1 MFHMVRPFVDHP
13 GARPPGAGTL
23 PTLAA
28 ALSALGTYRA
38 RLTETGLVREFVEAG
53 RLRSEGVDPRSY
65 AAAVEPSDLV
75 ELMRLATDIR
85 AHGRGEVQYR
95 VRGAQGLLSVRERA
109 AADRDGTVVGVIEDV
124 GREHERLLRA
134 ETIERLLIE
143 LEEHLYTGW
152 FDEEGTYHETYQS
165 PNGHTL
171 LGGVEAD
178 ENAENWMAAVHPDD
192 REAYGAFMAS
202 QMSGANA
209 SIEFRL
215 CGADG
220 ITRWLRERS
229 KSQELPGGAIE
240 VIGIATD
247 ISSSR
252 AAAAALA
259 ASEAKLEHVLK
270 AVDAYV
276 YVVEKDENGEWHTV
290 SASPNR
296 ERFTGGAG
304 VEGSASRG
312 EWIGLIH
319 ADDKDDVVG
328 IQVETFA
335 NGTQFEASY
344 RLVGHDG
351 VERWVLDRNVPYD
364 TGDGRNV
371 RLGLVLDV
379 SDRRQLERRLQSS
392 VDQLRSANAELRQ
405 LRMQAEQQARTDV
418 VTGAHNRLAL
428 SEHVALAL
436 ESGHDGGLVLF
447 DLDHFKQINDAL
459 GHGAGDRV
467 LVEVARRLRAAARP
481 PDCVARW
488 GGEEF
493 AVLLREVSDEGE
505 LARRAVELQRAIDHA
520 PIVVDGEYLTVE
532 VSGGVT
538 PLTPGASLDTLVEQ
552 ADRALYAA
560 KRGPQPRAP
569 GERDHRQRPRRGAPR
584 GDPHRRGAGGGGR
597 RARGGARRAPRLRR
611 LAGGAHRPSALHLD
625 SRTALRCELGGW
637 LHDIGK
643 LSVPERVLLK
653 PTALDEEEWAIMRR
667 HPELGERIVER
678 IPALHAA
685 GPAIRHHHE
694 QMDGSGY
701 PDGLTGFAIPIEA
714 RIVAVADTFSAM
726 TQVRPYAPPRT
737 AEEAL
742 HELRRCA
749 GSQFDAAVVAAL
761 ESVLAAEG
769 ADALPR
775 AA

>member
-28 ALSALGTYRA
+28 ALTALGTYRA
-38 RLTETGLVREFVEAG
+38 RLTETGLAREFVEAG

-65 AAAVEPSDLV
+65 AAAVEPADRL
-75 ELMRLATDIR
+75 ELTRLATEVR
-85 AHGRGEVQYR
+85 AHGRGEAQYR
-95 VRGAQGLLSVRERA
+95 VRGAEGLLYVRERA

-124 GREHERLLRA
+124 GSEHERLLRA

-171 LGGVEAD
+171 LGGAEAD

-192 REAYGAFMAS
+192 RAAYEAFMTS
-202 QMSGANA
+202 QMSGSNA

-220 ITRWLRERS
+220 VTRWLRERS

-276 YVVEKDENGEWHTV
+276 YVVEKDEHDVWHTV

-296 ERFTGGAG
+296 ERFTGGAAVG
-304 VEGSASRG
+304 GDASRSD
-312 EWIGLIH
+312 WIDLIH
-319 ADDKDDVVG
+319 ADDKSDFIDL
-328 IQVETFA
+328 QAETSA
-335 NGTQFEASY
+335 NGRQFEASY
-344 RLVGHDG
+344 RLVGYDG
-351 VERWVLDRNVPYD
+351 IERWVIDRNVPYD
-364 TGDGRNV
+364 TGDGRDV

-392 VDQLRSANAELRQ
+392 VDQLRSANVELRQ

-436 ESGHDGGLVLF
+436 EAGHNGGLVLL

-467 LVEVARRLRAAARP
+467 LVEVARRLRAAVRAD
-481 PDCVARW
+481 DCVARW

-493 AVLLREVSDEGE
+493 AVLLRDVGDEAE
-505 LARRAVELQRAIDHA
+505 LARRAVDLQHAIDHA
-520 PIVVDGEYLTVE
+520 PIVVDGEYLSVA

-560 KRGPQPRAP
+560 KRRGRNRVLLASEITESDLVA
-569 GERDHRQRPRRGAPR
+569 ERPEAIRIAEALAVAVGVREGAPAEHPAYVASLAAR
-584 GDPHRRGAGGGGR
+584 MA
-597 RARGGARRAPRLRR
+597 RALE
-611 LAGGAHRPSALHLD
+611 LD

-685 GPAIRHHHE
+685 GPAVRHHHE
-694 QMDGSGY
+694 QFDGSGY
-701 PDGLTGFAIPIEA
+701 PDGLEGIAIPIEA

-726 TQVRPYAPPRT
+726 TQVRPYAAART

>member
-1 MFHMVRPFVDHP
+1 MRPFVDHP

-28 ALSALGTYRA
+28 ALTALGTYRA
-38 RLTETGLVREFVEAG
+38 RLTDGGLMREFVEAG
-53 RLRSEGVDPRSY
+53 RLRSEGVEPRNFVS
-65 AAAVEPSDLV
+65 AVVADDLV
-75 ELMRLATDIR
+75 ELTRLAADVQR
-85 AHGRGEVQYR
+85 NGRGEVQYR
-95 VRGAQGLLSVRERA
+95 VQGAHGTLFVRERA

-124 GREHERLLRA
+124 GREHERLVRA
-134 ETIERLLIE
+134 ETIERLLVE

-152 FDEEGTYHETYQS
+152 FDGEGTYHETYQS
-165 PNGHTL
+165 PNGNTF

-192 REAYGAFMAS
+192 RAAYEAFMTA
-202 QMSGANA
+202 QMVNPHARV
-209 SIEFRL
+209 EYRL

-220 ITRWLRERS
+220 VTRWMRERS
-229 KSQELPGGAIE
+229 KSQTLPGGAIE

-247 ISSSR
+247 ISASR
-252 AAAAALA
+252 ATAAALA

-276 YVVEKDENGEWHTV
+276 YVLERQESGDWHTIG
-290 SASPNR
+290 SSPNR
-296 ERFTGGAG
+296 EKFTGGVVVDG
-304 VEGSASRG
+304 DESRA
-312 EWIGLIH
+312 EWIDLIH
-319 ADDKDDVVG
+319 PDDREDVEH
-328 IQVETFA
+328 QAEAFA

-344 RLVGHDG
+344 RLVGYDG

-364 TGDGRNV
+364 GGDGRNV

-392 VDQLRSANAELRQ
+392 VDQLRGANAELRQ
-405 LRMQAEQQARTDV
+405 LRIQAEQQARTDV

-428 SEHVALAL
+428 SEHVSLAL
-436 ESGHDGGLVLF
+436 EAGHGGGLVLL

-467 LVEVARRLRAAARP
+467 LVEVARRLRGAARP
-481 PDCVARW
+481 DDCVARW

-493 AVLLREVSDEGE
+493 AVLVRDVGDERE
-505 LARRAVELQRAIDHA
+505 LARRAADLQRAIDST
-520 PIVVDGEYLTVE
+520 PIVVDGERLTVQA
-532 VSGGVT
+532 SGGAT
-538 PLTPGASLDTLVEQ
+538 PLTAGTNLDDLVEQ

-560 KRGPQPRAP
+560 KRRGRNRVLLAADVTESDLIA
-569 GERDHRQRPRRGAPR
+569 ERPEAIRIAEALAVAVGVREGAP
-584 GDPHRRGAGGGGR
+584 PEHPSYVASLS
-597 RARGGARRAPRLRR
+597 ARMARC
-611 LAGGAHRPSALHLD
+611 LHLD
-625 SRTALRCELGGW
+625 SSTALRCELGGW

-653 PTALDEEEWAIMRR
+653 PMMLDEEEWEIMRG
-667 HPELGERIVER
+667 HPELGEQIVER
-678 IPALHAA
+678 IPALHPA

-694 QMDGSGY
+694 HFDGGGY
-701 PDGLTGFAIPIEA
+701 PDGLARFQIPIEA
-714 RIVAVADTFSAM
+714 RIVAVADTFSAI
-726 TQVRPYAPPRT
+726 TQQRPYASARS
-737 AEEAL
+737 AEDAL
-742 HELRRCA
+742 AELRRCA
-749 GSQFDAAVVAAL
+749 GTQFDPAIVAAL
-761 ESVLAAEG
+761 EVVLAAED

>member
-28 ALSALGTYRA
+28 ALTALGTYRA
-38 RLTETGLVREFVEAG
+38 RITDSGLEREFVEAG
-53 RLRSEGVDPRSY
+53 RLRSEGVEPRHY

-75 ELMRLATDIR
+75 ELTRLATEV
-85 AHGRGEVQYR
+85 AKHGRGEVQYR
-95 VRGAQGLLSVRERA
+95 VRGAQGVLYVRERA

-124 GREHERLLRA
+124 GREHERLVRA

-165 PNGHTL
+165 PNGNTL

-178 ENAENWMAAVHPDD
+178 ENAENWMAAVHPED
-192 REAYGAFMAS
+192 RVAYEAFMAS
-202 QMSGANA
+202 QMAGDSA

-220 ITRWLRERS
+220 VTRWMRERS

-276 YVVEKDENGEWHTV
+276 YVLEKDEAGAWVTV

-296 ERFTGGAG
+296 ERFTGGVVVDGDATR
-304 VEGSASRG
+304 S
-312 EWIGLIH
+312 EWLELIH
-319 ADDKDDVVG
+319 IDDKEDVLRLST
-328 IQVETFA
+328 ESYE

-344 RLVGHDG
+344 RLVGYDS

-364 TGDGRNV
+364 TGDGRDV

-392 VDQLRSANAELRQ
+392 VDQLRTANSELRT

-436 ESGHDGGLVLF
+436 EAGHDGGLVLL

-459 GHGAGDRV
+459 GHGAGDCV
-467 LVEVARRLRAAARP
+467 LVEVARRLHTAVRP
-481 PDCVARW
+481 HDCVARW

-493 AVLLREVSDEGE
+493 AVLLRDISDESE
-505 LARRAVELQRAIDHA
+505 LARRAAELQRAIDHE
-520 PIVVDGEYLTVE
+520 PIVVDGEHLTVE

-538 PLTPGASLDTLVEQ
+538 PLTAGASLDTLVEK

-560 KRGPQPRAP
+560 KRRGRNRVLLASEITETDLIA
-569 GERDHRQRPRRGAPR
+569 ERPEAIRIAEALAVAVGVREGAPAEH
-584 GDPHRRGAGGGGR
+584 PAYV
-597 RARGGARRAPRLRR
+597 ASLAAR
-611 LAGGAHRPSALHLD
+611 LARALHLD
-625 SRTALRCELGGW
+625 SRSALRCELGGW

-653 PTALDEEEWAIMRR
+653 PTALDEEEWAIMRL
-667 HPELGERIVER
+667 HAELGERIVER

-685 GPAIRHHHE
+685 GRAIRHHHE
-694 QMDGSGY
+694 RFDGTGY
-701 PDGLTGFAIPIEA
+701 PDGLTGFAIPVEA

-737 AEEAL
+737 VEETL

-749 GSQFDAAVVAAL
+749 GTQFDPAVVVAL

>member
-1 MFHMVRPFVDHP
+1 MPHLVRPFVDHP

-28 ALSALGTYRA
+28 ALTALGTYRA
-38 RLTETGLVREFVEAG
+38 RITETGLVREFVEAG
-53 RLRSEGVDPRSY
+53 RLRSEGVEPRDF
-65 AAAVEPSDLV
+65 AAAVDPSDVV
-75 ELMRLATDIR
+75 ELARLAGDVR
-85 AHGRGEVQYR
+85 RNGRGEVQYR
-95 VRGAQGLLSVRERA
+95 VHWPHGTLYVRERA

-124 GREHERLLRA
+124 GSEHERLLRA

-152 FDEEGTYHETYQS
+152 FDGEGTYHETYQS
-165 PNGHTL
+165 PNGDHL
-171 LGGVEAD
+171 LGGAEAD
-178 ENAENWMAAVHPDD
+178 ENGENWMAAVHPEDKA
-192 REAYGAFMAS
+192 AYDVFMAA
-202 QMSGANA
+202 QVAGENA
-209 SIEFRL
+209 SVEYRL

-220 ITRWLRERS
+220 VTRWMRERS
-229 KSQELPGGAIE
+229 KGQQLPTGAIG

-247 ISSSR
+247 ISSTR

-276 YVVEKDENGEWHTV
+276 YVLEAVGSTWTTV

-296 ERFTGGAG
+296 ERFTGGVVVG
-304 VEGSASRG
+304 GDASRR
-312 EWIGLIH
+312 EWIDLIH
-319 ADDKDDVVG
+319 PDDRADFDREAA
-328 IQVETFA
+328 ETYA
-335 NGTQFEASY
+335 QGTQFEASY
-344 RLVGHDG
+344 RLVGYDG

-364 TGDGRNV
+364 GGDGRNV

-392 VDQLRSANAELRQ
+392 VDQLRGANAELRQ
-405 LRMQAEQQARTDV
+405 LRIQAEQQARTDV

-428 SEHVALAL
+428 SEHVSLAL
-436 ESGHDGGLVLF
+436 ESGHDGGLVLL

-459 GHGAGDRV
+459 GHGAGDCV
-467 LVEVARRLRAAARP
+467 LVEVARRLRSAARP
-481 PDCVARW
+481 EDCVARW

-493 AVLLREVSDEGE
+493 AVLLREVGDEE
-505 LARRAVELQRAIDHA
+505 TLARRAIELQRAIDHA
-520 PIVVDGEYLTVE
+520 PIVVDGEHLTVE

-538 PLTPGASLDTLVEQ
+538 PLVPGASLDTLVEQ

-560 KRGPQPRAP
+560 KRRGRNRVLLASEITESDLIA
-569 GERDHRQRPRRGAPR
+569 ERHEAIRIAEALAVAVGVREGAPAEH
-584 GDPHRRGAGGGGR
+584 PAYV
-597 RARGGARRAPRLRR
+597 ASLAAR
-611 LAGGAHRPSALHLD
+611 LARALHLD
-625 SRTALRCELGGW
+625 SRPALRCELGGW

-653 PTALDEEEWAIMRR
+653 PMMLDAEEWEIMRG
-667 HPELGERIVER
+667 HPELGEKIVER

-694 QMDGSGY
+694 RFDGDGY
-701 PDGLTGFAIPIEA
+701 PDGLEGSAIPIEA

-726 TQVRPYAPPRT
+726 TQLRPYASPRSRED
-737 AEEAL
+737 AML
-742 HELRRCA
+742 ELLRCT
-749 GSQFDAAVVAAL
+749 GTQFDPTVVAAL
-761 ESVLAAEG
+761 EDVLAAED

>member
-1 MFHMVRPFVDHP
+1 MRPFVDHP
-13 GARPPGAGTL
+13 GGRPPGAGTL

-28 ALSALGTYRA
+28 ALTALGTYRA
-38 RLTETGLVREFVEAG
+38 RLTETGLIREFVEAG
-53 RLRSEGVDPRSY
+53 RLRSEGVEPRSFTS
-65 AAAVEPSDLV
+65 AVDPSDAVELT
-75 ELMRLATDIR
+75 RLASDVR
-85 AHGRGEVQYR
+85 RDGRGEVQYR
-95 VRGAQGLLSVRERA
+95 VQGARGTLYVRERA

-124 GREHERLLRA
+124 GSEHERLVRA

-152 FDEEGTYHETYQS
+152 FDDEGTYHETYQS
-165 PNGHTL
+165 PNGHLL
-171 LGGVEAD
+171 LGGLEAD
-178 ENAENWMAAVHPDD
+178 ENAENWTAAVHPDD
-192 REAYGAFMAS
+192 QAAYTAFMAA
-202 QMSGANA
+202 QMTNDQA
-209 SIEFRL
+209 SVEYRL

-220 ITRWLRERS
+220 VTRWMRERS
-229 KSQELPGGAIE
+229 KSQRLPGGAME

-276 YVVEKDENGEWHTV
+276 YVLECDTGGVWRTI

-296 ERFTGGAG
+296 QRFTGGVAPDG
-304 VEGSASRG
+304 DSSRA
-312 EWIGLIH
+312 EWLELIH
-319 ADDKDDVVG
+319 PDDRGDVG
-328 IQVETFA
+328 LQTEAFEQ
-335 NGTQFEASY
+335 GKQFEASY
-344 RLVGHDG
+344 RLVGYDG
-351 VERWVLDRNVPYD
+351 IERWVMDRNVPYD

-392 VDQLRSANAELRQ
+392 VDELRSANAELRK
-405 LRMQAEQQARTDV
+405 LRMQAELQARTDV
-418 VTGAHNRLAL
+418 VTSAYNRLAL

-436 ESGHDGGLVLF
+436 EAGHAGGLLLF
-447 DLDHFKQINDAL
+447 DLDHFKQINDAF

-467 LVEVARRLRAAARP
+467 LVEVARRLGDAVGAD
-481 PDCVARW
+481 DCVARW

-493 AVLLREVSDEGE
+493 AVLIRGVRDERE
-505 LARRAVELQRAIDHA
+505 LAQRATELQRAIDGT
-520 PIVVDGEYLTVE
+520 PIVVDGEHLTVE
-532 VSGGVT
+532 VSGGAT
-538 PLTPGASLDTLVEQ
+538 PLKAGDSLDTLVEQ

-560 KRGPQPRAP
+560 KRRGRNRVLLASEITESDLIA
-569 GERDHRQRPRRGAPR
+569 ERPEAIRIAEALAVAVGVREGAP
-584 GDPHRRGAGGGGR
+584 PEHPAYVASLA
-597 RARGGARRAPRLRR
+597 ARIARC
-611 LAGGAHRPSALHLD
+611 LHLD

-653 PTALDEEEWAIMRR
+653 PMMLDDEEWEIMRC
-667 HPELGERIVER
+667 HPELGEQIVER
-678 IPALHAA
+678 IPALRAA
-685 GPAIRHHHE
+685 APAIRHHHE
-694 QMDGSGY
+694 RFDGDGY
-701 PDGLTGFAIPIEA
+701 PDGLSSAEIPIEA

-726 TQVRPYAPPRT
+726 TQIRPYASPRT
-737 AEEAL
+737 AEDAL

-749 GSQFDAAVVAAL
+749 GSQFDPAIVAAL
-761 ESVLAAEG
+761 EAVLAAED
-769 ADALPR
+769 ADALPH

>member
-1 MFHMVRPFVDHP
+1 MPHLVRPFVDHP

-28 ALSALGTYRA
+28 ALTALGTYRA
-38 RLTETGLVREFVEAG
+38 RLTESGLVREFVEAG
-53 RLRSEGVDPRSY
+53 RLRSEGVEPRNFS
-65 AAAVEPSDLV
+65 AAVDPSDLV
-75 ELMRLATDIR
+75 ELARLAGDVR
-85 AHGRGEVQYR
+85 RNGRGEVQYR
-95 VRGAQGLLSVRERA
+95 VHCARGTLYVRERA

-124 GREHERLLRA
+124 GSEHERLLRA

-152 FDEEGTYHETYQS
+152 FDGEGTYHETYQS
-165 PNGHTL
+165 PNGDHL
-171 LGGVEAD
+171 LGGAEAD
-178 ENAENWMAAVHPDD
+178 ENGENWMAAVHPEDKA
-192 REAYGAFMAS
+192 AYDAFMAA
-202 QMSGANA
+202 QVAGASA
-209 SIEFRL
+209 SVEYRL

-220 ITRWLRERS
+220 VTRWMRERS
-229 KSQELPGGAIE
+229 KGQQLPTGAIE

-276 YVVEKDENGEWHTV
+276 YVLEEDGEGGWRTV
-290 SASPNR
+290 SSSVPR
-296 ERFTGGAG
+296 EKFMGGKREPGEPSRDEWFT
-304 VEGSASRG
+304 R
-312 EWIGLIH
+312 IH
-319 ADDKDDVVG
+319 PDDRN
-328 IQVETFA
+328 QEQRQAAAFA
-335 NGTQFEASY
+335 NGEPYEASY
-344 RLVGHDG
+344 RLVGYDG
-351 VERWVLDRNVPYD
+351 VERWVLDRNVPYAD
-364 TGDGRNV
+364 AEGRNL
-371 RLGLVLDV
+371 RLGLVLDA
-379 SDRRQLERRLQSS
+379 SDRRQLEQQLRSS

-405 LRMQAEQQARTDV
+405 LRVQAEQQARTDV

-436 ESGHDGGLVLF
+436 ESGHEGGLVLL

-467 LVEVARRLRAAARP
+467 LVEVARRLREAVEQD
-481 PDCVARW
+481 DCVARW

-493 AVLLREVSDEGE
+493 AVLFREVADESA
-505 LARRAVELQRAIDHA
+505 LARRAIELQRAIDSR
-520 PIVVDGEYLTVE
+520 PILVDGEHVSVE
-532 VSGGVT
+532 VSGGAT
-538 PLTPGASLDTLVEQ
+538 PLKAGESLDALVEH

-560 KRGPQPRAP
+560 KRRGRNRVLLASELTENDLVA
-569 GERDHRQRPRRGAPR
+569 ERPEAIRIAEALAVAVGVREGAP
-584 GDPHRRGAGGGGR
+584 PEHPAFVASLA
-597 RARGGARRAPRLRR
+597 ARIAR
-611 LAGGAHRPSALHLD
+611 SLHLD

-653 PTALDEEEWAIMRR
+653 PMMLDAEEWEIMRG
-667 HPELGERIVER
+667 HPELGEQIVKR

-694 QMDGSGY
+694 RFDGDGY
-701 PDGLTGFAIPIEA
+701 PDGLQGSAIPIEA

-726 TQVRPYAPPRT
+726 TQLRPYASPRSR
-737 AEEAL
+737 EDAL
-742 HELRRCA
+742 LELRRCT
-749 GSQFDAAVVAAL
+749 GTQFDPTVVAAL
-761 ESVLAAEG
+761 EDVLAAED
-769 ADALPR
+769 ADVLPR

>member
-13 GARPPGAGTL
+13 GGRPPGAGTL

-28 ALSALGTYRA
+28 ALTALGTYRA
-38 RLTETGLVREFVEAG
+38 RLTDTGLVREFVEAG
-53 RLRSEGVDPRSY
+53 RLRSEGVDPRHY
-65 AAAVEPSDLV
+65 AAAVEPADMI
-75 ELMRLATDIR
+75 ELTRLATDVR
-85 AHGRGEVQYR
+85 VNGRGEVQYR
-95 VRGAQGLLSVRERA
+95 IRGAQGALSVRERA
-109 AADRDGTVVGVIEDV
+109 ASDRDGTVVGVIEDV
-124 GREHERLLRA
+124 GSEHERLLRA

-152 FDEEGTYHETYQS
+152 FDSEGTYHETYQS

-171 LGGVEAD
+171 LGGIEAD

-192 REAYGAFMAS
+192 GDAYEAFMAS
-202 QMSGANA
+202 QMSGTNA

-220 ITRWLRERS
+220 VTRWLRERS
-229 KSQELPGGAIE
+229 KSQELPGGLIE

-252 AAAAALA
+252 AAEAALA

-276 YVVEKDENGEWHTV
+276 YVVEQDGDGVWHTV
-290 SASPNR
+290 SGSPNR
-296 ERFTGGAG
+296 ERFTGG
-304 VEGSASRG
+304 VSESPSRG

-319 ADDKDDVVG
+319 ADDKRDFLDM
-328 IQVETFA
+328 QAETFA
-335 NGTQFEASY
+335 SGKQFEASY
-344 RLVGHDG
+344 RLVGYDG

-392 VDQLRSANAELRQ
+392 VDQLRSANAELGQ

-436 ESGHDGGLVLF
+436 EAGHDGGLVLL

-467 LVEVARRLRAAARP
+467 LVEVARRLRSAARP
-481 PDCVARW
+481 EDCVARW

-493 AVLLREVSDEGE
+493 AVLLREVGDEE
-505 LARRAVELQRAIDHA
+505 TLARRAIELQRAIDHA
-520 PIVVDGEYLTVE
+520 PIVVDGEHLTVE

-538 PLTPGASLDTLVEQ
+538 PLVPGASLDTLVEQ

-560 KRGPQPRAP
+560 KRRGRNRVLLANEITENDLIA
-569 GERDHRQRPRRGAPR
+569 ERPEAIRIAEALAVAVGVREGAP
-584 GDPHRRGAGGGGR
+584 AGHPAYVASLA
-597 RARGGARRAPRLRR
+597 ARMAR
-611 LAGGAHRPSALHLD
+611 ALHLD

-653 PTALDEEEWAIMRR
+653 PDALDDDEWAIMRQ

-678 IPALHAA
+678 IPALRSAA
-685 GPAIRHHHE
+685 PAIRHHHE
-694 QMDGSGY
+694 QVDGSGY
-701 PDGLTGFAIPIEA
+701 PDGLIGMEIPIEA
-714 RIVAVADTFSAM
+714 RIVAVADSFSAM
-726 TQVRPYAPPRT
+726 TQVRPYALPCT
-737 AEEAL
+737 ADEAL

-749 GSQFDAAVVAAL
+749 GTQFDHAVVAAL
-761 ESVLAAEG
+761 ESVLTAEG
-769 ADALPR
+769 ADALPQ

>member
-1 MFHMVRPFVDHP
+1 MTLLVRPFVDHP

-28 ALSALGTYRA
+28 ALTALGTYRA
-38 RLTETGLVREFVEAG
+38 RLTDSGLVREFVEAG
-53 RLRSEGVDPRSY
+53 RLRSEGVEPRSFVT
-65 AAAVEPSDLV
+65 AVEPDDLV
-75 ELMRLATDIR
+75 ELTRLAAEVRRD
-85 AHGRGEVQYR
+85 GRGEVQYR
-95 VRGAQGLLSVRERA
+95 VQGARGTLFVRERA

-124 GREHERLLRA
+124 GREHERLVRA
-134 ETIERLLIE
+134 ETIERLLVE

-152 FDEEGTYHETYQS
+152 FDGEGTYHETYQS
-165 PNGHTL
+165 PNGNTF

-192 REAYGAFMAS
+192 RIAYETFMTQ
-202 QMSGANA
+202 QMVNPSARV
-209 SIEFRL
+209 EYRL

-220 ITRWLRERS
+220 VTRWMRERS

-247 ISSSR
+247 ISASR
-252 AAAAALA
+252 ATAAALA

-276 YVVEKDENGEWHTV
+276 YVLERREDGNWHTIG
-290 SASPNR
+290 SSPNR
-296 ERFTGGAG
+296 EKFTGGVVVDG
-304 VEGSASRG
+304 DESRS
-312 EWIGLIH
+312 EWSELIH
-319 ADDKDDVVG
+319 PDDQEDVER
-328 IQVETFA
+328 QSEAFA

-344 RLVGHDG
+344 RLVGYDG

-364 TGDGRNV
+364 GGDGRNV

-392 VDQLRSANAELRQ
+392 VDQLRGANAELRQ
-405 LRMQAEQQARTDV
+405 LRIQAEQQARTDV

-428 SEHVALAL
+428 SEHVSLAL
-436 ESGHDGGLVLF
+436 EAGHGGGLVLL

-467 LVEVARRLRAAARP
+467 LVEVARRLRGAARP
-481 PDCVARW
+481 DDCVARW

-493 AVLLREVSDEGE
+493 AVLVRGVGDERE
-505 LARRAVELQRAIDHA
+505 LARRATELQRSIDST
-520 PIVVDGEYLTVE
+520 PIVVDGERLTVQA
-532 VSGGVT
+532 SGGAT
-538 PLTPGASLDTLVEQ
+538 PLTAGSNLDDLVEQ

-560 KRGPQPRAP
+560 KRRGRNRVLLAADVTESDLIA
-569 GERDHRQRPRRGAPR
+569 ERPEAIRIAEALAVAVGVREGAP
-584 GDPHRRGAGGGGR
+584 PEHPSYVAWLSASI
-597 RARGGARRAPRLRR
+597 ARC
-611 LAGGAHRPSALHLD
+611 LHLD
-625 SRTALRCELGGW
+625 SSSALRCELGGW

-653 PTALDEEEWAIMRR
+653 PMMLDEEEWEIMRA
-667 HPELGERIVER
+667 HAELGEQIVER
-678 IPALHAA
+678 IPALHSA
-685 GPAIRHHHE
+685 GQAIRHHHE
-694 QMDGSGY
+694 HFDGSGY
-701 PDGLTGFAIPIEA
+701 PDGLARFAIPIEA

-726 TQVRPYAPPRT
+726 TQVRPYASARS
-737 AEEAL
+737 ADEAL
-742 HELRRCA
+742 EELHRCA
-749 GSQFDAAVVAAL
+749 GTQFDPAIVAAL
-761 ESVLAAEG
+761 EVVLAAED

>member
-1 MFHMVRPFVDHP
+1 LVRPFVDHP

-28 ALSALGTYRA
+28 ALTALGTYRA

-53 RLRSEGVDPRSY
+53 RLRSEGVEPRSF
-65 AAAVEPSDLV
+65 AGAVEPADLV
-75 ELMRLATDIR
+75 ELTRLAADVR
-85 AHGRGEVQYR
+85 RDGRGEVQYR
-95 VRGAQGLLSVRERA
+95 VRGAKGTLYVRERA
-109 AADRDGTVVGVIEDV
+109 ASDRDGTVVGVIEDV
-124 GREHERLLRA
+124 GREHERLVRA

-152 FDEEGTYHETYQS
+152 FDGEGTYHETYQS
-165 PNGHTL
+165 PNGNTF

-192 REAYGAFMAS
+192 RALYETFMTQQMANDRAS
-202 QMSGANA
+202 V
-209 SIEFRL
+209 EYRL

-220 ITRWLRERS
+220 VTRWMRERS

-247 ISSSR
+247 ISTSR

-276 YVVEKDENGEWHTV
+276 YVLEDDEEGNWHTIG
-290 SASPNR
+290 ASPNR
-296 ERFTGGAG
+296 EKFTGGAVVHG
-304 VEGSASRG
+304 DATRA
-312 EWIGLIH
+312 EWIALIH
-319 ADDKDDVVG
+319 PDDKEDFER
-328 IQVETFA
+328 QAEAFA
-335 NGTQFEASY
+335 NGTQFECSY
-344 RLVGHDG
+344 RLVGYDG

-364 TGDGRNV
+364 SDDGRNV

-392 VDQLRSANAELRQ
+392 VDQLRGANAELRQ
-405 LRMQAEQQARTDV
+405 LRIQAEQQARTDV

-428 SEHVALAL
+428 SEHVSLAL
-436 ESGHDGGLVLF
+436 EAGHEGGLVLL

-481 PDCVARW
+481 DDCIARW

-493 AVLLREVSDEGE
+493 AVLLRGVRGEPE
-505 LARRAVELQRAIDHA
+505 LARRACELQRAIASA
-520 PIVVDGEYLTVE
+520 PIVVDGEHLTVE
-532 VSGGVT
+532 VSGGAT
-538 PLTPGASLDTLVEQ
+538 PLTAGESLDALVEQ

-560 KRGPQPRAP
+560 KRRGRNRVLLASDITESDLIA
-569 GERDHRQRPRRGAPR
+569 ERPEAIRIAEALAVAVGVREGAPSEH
-584 GDPHRRGAGGGGR
+584 PAYVASLA
-597 RARGGARRAPRLRR
+597 ARIAR
-611 LAGGAHRPSALHLD
+611 SLHLD

-653 PTALDEEEWAIMRR
+653 PMMLDAEEWAIMRG
-667 HPELGERIVER
+667 HPELGEQIVER

-685 GPAIRHHHE
+685 GHAIRHHHE
-694 QMDGSGY
+694 HFDGNGY
-701 PDGLTGFAIPIEA
+701 PDGLAGFAIPIEA

-726 TQVRPYAPPRT
+726 TQARPYASARS
-737 AEEAL
+737 AEDAL
-742 HELRRCA
+742 AELRRCA
-749 GSQFDAAVVAAL
+749 GSQFDPAVVAAL
-761 ESVLAAEG
+761 EAVLATED

>member
-1 MFHMVRPFVDHP
+1 MRPFVDHP

-28 ALSALGTYRA
+28 ALTALGTYRA
-38 RLTETGLVREFVEAG
+38 RLTETGLAREFVEAG
-53 RLRSEGVDPRSY
+53 RLRSEGVEPRNF

-75 ELMRLATDIR
+75 ELSRLAEDVR
-85 AHGRGEVQYR
+85 RDGRGEVQYR
-95 VRGAQGLLSVRERA
+95 VQGAHGPLYVRERA

-124 GREHERLLRA
+124 GSEHERLLRA

-152 FDEEGTYHETYQS
+152 FDDAGTYHETYQS
-165 PNGHTL
+165 PNGHLL
-171 LGGVEAD
+171 LGGIEAD
-178 ENAENWMAAVHPDD
+178 ENAENWTAAVHPDD
-192 REAYGAFMAS
+192 QAAYTAFMAS
-202 QMSGANA
+202 QMTDDQA
-209 SIEFRL
+209 SVEYRL

-220 ITRWLRERS
+220 VTRWMRERS
-229 KSQELPGGAIE
+229 KSQRLPGGAME

-247 ISSSR
+247 ISTSR

-276 YVVEKDENGEWHTV
+276 YVLEGDEHGVWRTI

-296 ERFTGGAG
+296 ERFTGGF
-304 VEGSASRG
+304 GSG
-312 EWIGLIH
+312 EEKTRAEWVDLIH
-319 ADDKDDVVG
+319 PDDREDVRR
-328 IQVETFA
+328 QAEA
-335 NGTQFEASY
+335 YDRGTQFEASY
-344 RLVGHDG
+344 RLVGYDG
-351 VERWVLDRNVPYD
+351 VERWVIDRNVPYD

-392 VDQLRSANAELRQ
+392 VDELRGANAELRQ
-405 LRMQAEQQARTDV
+405 LRMQAELQARTDV
-418 VTGAHNRLAL
+418 VTSAYNRLAL

-436 ESGHDGGLVLF
+436 EAGHEGGLVLF

-467 LVEVARRLRAAARP
+467 LVEVARRLRDVADVH
-481 PDCVARW
+481 DCVARW

-493 AVLLREVSDEGE
+493 AVLIRGVADERE
-505 LARRAVELQRAIDHA
+505 LARRAIELQRAIDGT
-520 PIVVDGEYLTVE
+520 PITVDGEHLTVE
-532 VSGGVT
+532 VSGGAT
-538 PLTPGASLDTLVEQ
+538 PLRAGESLDTLVEQ

-560 KRGPQPRAP
+560 KRRGRNRVLLASEVTESDLIA
-569 GERDHRQRPRRGAPR
+569 ERPEAIRIAEALAVAVGVREGAP
-584 GDPHRRGAGGGGR
+584 PEHPAFVASLA
-597 RARGGARRAPRLRR
+597 ARIARC
-611 LAGGAHRPSALHLD
+611 LHLD

-653 PTALDEEEWAIMRR
+653 PMMLDEEEWAIMRG
-667 HPELGERIVER
+667 HPELGEQIAER
-678 IPALHAA
+678 IPALRAA

-694 QMDGSGY
+694 HFDGGGY
-701 PDGLTGFAIPIEA
+701 PDGLTAASIPIEA

-726 TQVRPYAPPRT
+726 TQIRPYASPRT

-742 HELRRCA
+742 GELRRCA
-749 GSQFDAAVVAAL
+749 GTQFDPAIVGAL
-761 ESVLAAEG
+761 EAVLAAED
-769 ADALPR
+769 ADALPH

>member
-1 MFHMVRPFVDHP
+1 MTLLVRPFVDHP

-28 ALSALGTYRA
+28 ALTALGTYRG
-38 RLTETGLVREFVEAG
+38 RITETGLVREFVEAG
-53 RLRSEGVDPRSY
+53 RLQSEGVEPRRFTD
-65 AAAVEPSDLV
+65 AIEPADLV
-75 ELMRLATDIR
+75 ELARLTKELHED
-85 AHGRGEVQYR
+85 GRGEAKYR
-95 VRGAQGLLSVRERA
+95 VQGVQGTLYVRERA
-109 AADRDGTVVGVIEDV
+109 AVDRDGTVVGVIEDV
-124 GREHERLLRA
+124 GSEQERLLRA

-152 FDEEGTYHETYQS
+152 FDDDGTYHETYQS
-165 PNGHTL
+165 PNGTAL
-171 LGGVEAD
+171 LGGLEAD
-178 ENAENWMAAVHPDD
+178 ENAENWLAAVHPED
-192 REAYGAFMAS
+192 REAYDEFMAK
-202 QMSGANA
+202 QVTDPNA

-220 ITRWLRERS
+220 VTRWMRERS
-229 KSQELPGGAIE
+229 KSQKLPAGAIE

-247 ISSSR
+247 ISSTR

-276 YVVEKDENGEWHTV
+276 YVLECDETGTWRTI

-296 ERFTGGAG
+296 ERFTGGTAPDG
-304 VEGSASRG
+304 TVTRS
-312 EWIGLIH
+312 EWLDMIH
-319 ADDKDDVVG
+319 ADDRDDVAE
-328 IQVETFA
+328 QREA
-335 NGTQFEASY
+335 YARGTQFEASY
-344 RLVGHDG
+344 RLVGYDG

-364 TGDGRNV
+364 IGDGRNV

-392 VDQLRSANAELRQ
+392 VDQLRSANAELRT

-436 ESGHDGGLVLF
+436 ESGHQGGLVLL

-467 LVEVARRLRAAARP
+467 LVEVARRLRAAASSE
-481 PDCVARW
+481 DCVARW

-493 AVLLREVSDEGE
+493 AVLIRDVSEERE
-505 LARRAVELQRAIDHA
+505 LARRAVMLQRAIDGS
-520 PIVVDGEYLTVE
+520 PIVVDGEQLSVE
-532 VSGGVT
+532 VSGGAT
-538 PLTPGASLDTLVEQ
+538 PLTAGESLDALVEQ

-560 KRGPQPRAP
+560 KRRGRNRVLLASEITESDLIA
-569 GERDHRQRPRRGAPR
+569 ERPEAIRIAEALAVAVGVREGAPPEHP
-584 GDPHRRGAGGGGR
+584 GFVAFLA
-597 RARGGARRAPRLRR
+597 ARMAR
-611 LAGGAHRPSALHLD
+611 ALHLD

-653 PTALDEEEWAIMRR
+653 PMMLDDEEWEVMRG
-667 HPELGERIVER
+667 HAELGEQIVER

-694 QMDGSGY
+694 HFDGRGY
-701 PDGLTGFAIPIEA
+701 PDGIAGLAIPIEA

-726 TQVRPYAPPRT
+726 TQTRPYASARSVD
-737 AEEAL
+737 EAL
-742 HELRRCA
+742 TELRRCA
-749 GSQFDAAVVAAL
+749 GSQFDPTVVAAL
-761 ESVLAAEG
+761 ELVLAAAD

>member
-1 MFHMVRPFVDHP
+1 MVRPFVDHP
-13 GARPPGAGTL
+13 GGRPPGAGTL
-23 PTLAA
+23 PTLAT
-28 ALSALGTYRA
+28 ALTALGTYRG
-38 RLTETGLVREFVEAG
+38 RLTDTGLVREFVEAG
-53 RLRSEGVDPRSY
+53 RLRSEGIEPRNFTS
-65 AAAVEPSDLV
+65 AVEPGDEI
-75 ELMRLATDIR
+75 ELTRLATDVR
-85 AHGRGEVQYR
+85 DNGRGEVQYR
-95 VRGAQGLLSVRERA
+95 MHGAHGTLYVRERA

-124 GREHERLLRA
+124 GSEHERLQRA

-152 FDEEGTYHETYQS
+152 FDNEGTYHETYQS
-165 PNGHTL
+165 PNGSTL
-171 LGGVEAD
+171 LGGAEAD
-178 ENAENWMAAVHPDD
+178 ENAENWIAAVHPDD
-192 REAYGAFMAS
+192 QDAYAAFMAA
-202 QMSGANA
+202 QAGNENA
-209 SIEFRL
+209 SVEFRL

-220 ITRWLRERS
+220 VTRWMRERS
-229 KSQELPGGAIE
+229 KSQLLPGGAIE
-240 VIGIATD
+240 VIGIASD

-276 YVVEKDENGEWHTV
+276 YVLECDAAGVWHTT

-296 ERFTGGAG
+296 EKFTGGAAPDG
-304 VEGSASRG
+304 DGTRG
-312 EWIGLIH
+312 EWMALIH
-319 ADDKDDVVG
+319 PDDVEDVKLQG
-328 IQVETFA
+328 EAFQ

-351 VERWVLDRNVPYD
+351 IERWVLDRNVPYD
-364 TGDGRNV
+364 TGEGRDV

-392 VDQLRSANAELRQ
+392 VDQLRGANAELRQ
-405 LRMQAEQQARTDV
+405 LRVQAEAQARTDV

-436 ESGHDGGLVLF
+436 ESGSVGGLVLF

-467 LVEVARRLRAAARP
+467 LVEVARRLREAAHP
-481 PDCVARW
+481 DDCVARW

-493 AVLLREVSDEGE
+493 AVLFRAISDERE
-505 LARRAVELQRAIDHA
+505 LRGRAVALQRAIDST
-520 PIVVDGEYLTVE
+520 PIAVDGDNLTVE
-532 VSGGVT
+532 VSGGAT
-538 PLTPGASLDTLVEQ
+538 PLAAGESLDALVEH

-560 KRGPQPRAP
+560 KRRGRNRVLLASDITESDLVA
-569 GERDHRQRPRRGAPR
+569 ERPEAIRIAEALAVAVGVREGAP
-584 GDPHRRGAGGGGR
+584 PEHPAYVASLA
-597 RARGGARRAPRLRR
+597 ARIARC
-611 LAGGAHRPSALHLD
+611 LHLD

-653 PTALDEEEWAIMRR
+653 PMMLDDDEWEIMRG
-667 HPELGERIVER
+667 HPELGEQIVER

-685 GPAIRHHHE
+685 GPAVRHHHE
-694 QMDGSGY
+694 HFDGGGY
-701 PDGLTGFAIPIEA
+701 PDGLSGFAIPIEA

-726 TQVRPYAPPRT
+726 TQLRPYASARS
-737 AEEAL
+737 AEDAL
-742 HELRRCA
+742 AELRRCA
-749 GSQFDAAVVAAL
+749 GSQFDPSVVAAL
-761 ESVLAAEG
+761 ETVLAAES

>member
-1 MFHMVRPFVDHP
+1 MTHMVRPFVDHP
-13 GARPPGAGTL
+13 GARPPRAGTL
-23 PTLAA
+23 PTLAT
-28 ALSALGTYRA
+28 ALTALGTYRA
-38 RLTETGLVREFVEAG
+38 RLSETGLEREFVEAG
-53 RLRSEGVDPRSY
+53 RLRSEGVEPRLY

-75 ELMRLATDIR
+75 EITRLATEVGT
-85 AHGRGEVQYR
+85 HGRGEVQYR
-95 VRGAQGLLSVRERA
+95 VRGAQGVLYVRERA
-109 AADRDGTVVGVIEDV
+109 ATDRDGTVVGVIEDV
-124 GREHERLLRA
+124 GREHERLVRA

-165 PNGHTL
+165 PNGNTL
-171 LGGVEAD
+171 LGGAEAD
-178 ENAENWMAAVHPDD
+178 ENAENWMAAVHPED
-192 REAYGAFMAS
+192 RVAYEAFMAS
-202 QMSGANA
+202 QMAGESA

-220 ITRWLRERS
+220 VTRWMRERS

-247 ISSSR
+247 ISTSR

-276 YVVEKDENGEWHTV
+276 YVLEKDETGTWMTI

-296 ERFTGGAG
+296 ERFTGGVI
-304 VEGSASRG
+304 VEGDATRS
-312 EWIGLIH
+312 EWLELIH
-319 ADDKDDVVG
+319 LDDKEDVLRLSTESYG
-328 IQVETFA
+328 

-344 RLVGHDG
+344 RLVGYDG
-351 VERWVLDRNVPYD
+351 VERWVLDRNVPHD
-364 TGDGRNV
+364 TGDGRDV

-392 VDQLRSANAELRQ
+392 VDQLRTANTELRT

-436 ESGHDGGLVLF
+436 EAGHEGGLVLL

-459 GHGAGDRV
+459 GHGAGDCV
-467 LVEVARRLRAAARP
+467 LIEVARRLHETARP
-481 PDCVARW
+481 DDCVARW

-493 AVLLREVSDEGE
+493 AVLLRDVGDESE
-505 LARRAVELQRAIDHA
+505 LARRAVELQRAIDHE
-520 PIVVDGEYLTVE
+520 PIVVDGEHLTVE

-538 PLTPGASLDTLVEQ
+538 PLTAGASLDTLVEQ

-560 KRGPQPRAP
+560 KRRGRNRVLLASELTESDLIA
-569 GERDHRQRPRRGAPR
+569 ERPEAIRIAEALAVAVGVREGAPVEH
-584 GDPHRRGAGGGGR
+584 PAYVASLA
-597 RARGGARRAPRLRR
+597 ARIAR
-611 LAGGAHRPSALHLD
+611 ALHLD
-625 SRTALRCELGGW
+625 SRSALRCELGGW

-653 PTALDEEEWAIMRR
+653 PTALDEEEWAIMRL

-685 GPAIRHHHE
+685 GRAIRHHHE
-694 QMDGSGY
+694 RFDGTGY
-701 PDGLTGFAIPIEA
+701 PDCLTGFAIPVEA

-726 TQVRPYAPPRT
+726 TQVRPYALPRT
-737 AEEAL
+737 VEEGL

-749 GSQFDAAVVAAL
+749 GTQFDPAVVVAL

>member
-28 ALSALGTYRA
+28 ALTALGTYRA
-38 RLTETGLVREFVEAG
+38 RITETGLEREFVEAG
-53 RLRSEGVDPRSY
+53 RLRSEGVEPRLY
-65 AAAVEPSDLV
+65 AAAVEPADLV
-75 ELMRLATDIR
+75 ELTRLATEV
-85 AHGRGEVQYR
+85 ATHGRGEVQYR
-95 VRGAQGLLSVRERA
+95 VRGAQGILYVRERA

-124 GREHERLLRA
+124 GREHERLVRA

-165 PNGHTL
+165 PNGNTL
-171 LGGVEAD
+171 LGGAEAD
-178 ENAENWMAAVHPDD
+178 ENAENWMAAVHPED
-192 REAYGAFMAS
+192 RVPYEAFMAS
-202 QMSGANA
+202 QMAGESA

-220 ITRWLRERS
+220 VTRWMRERS

-276 YVVEKDENGEWHTV
+276 YVLEKDETGEWMTV

-296 ERFTGGAG
+296 ERFTGGVIVDGDATR
-304 VEGSASRG
+304 S
-312 EWIGLIH
+312 EWLDLIH
-319 ADDKDDVVG
+319 VDDQDDVLRLSTESYG
-328 IQVETFA
+328 

-344 RLVGHDG
+344 RLVGYDG

-364 TGDGRNV
+364 TGDGRDV

-392 VDQLRSANAELRQ
+392 VDQLRAANTELRT

-436 ESGHDGGLVLF
+436 EAGHDGGLVLL

-459 GHGAGDRV
+459 GHGAGDCV
-467 LVEVARRLRAAARP
+467 LVEVARRLHAAARP
-481 PDCVARW
+481 HDCVARW

-493 AVLLREVSDEGE
+493 AVLLRDVSDESE
-505 LARRAVELQRAIDHA
+505 LARRAVELQRAIDHE
-520 PIVVDGEYLTVE
+520 PIVVDGEHLTVE

-538 PLTPGASLDTLVEQ
+538 PLTAGASLDTLVEQ

-560 KRGPQPRAP
+560 KRRGRNRVLLASEITESDLIA
-569 GERDHRQRPRRGAPR
+569 ERPEAIRIAEALAVAVGVREGAPAEH
-584 GDPHRRGAGGGGR
+584 PAYV
-597 RARGGARRAPRLRR
+597 ASLAAR
-611 LAGGAHRPSALHLD
+611 LARALHLD
-625 SRTALRCELGGW
+625 SRCSLRCELGGW

-653 PTALDEEEWAIMRR
+653 PTALDEEEWSIMRL
-667 HPELGERIVER
+667 HAELGEQIVER

-685 GPAIRHHHE
+685 GGAIRHHHE
-694 QMDGSGY
+694 RFDGTGY
-701 PDGLTGFAIPIEA
+701 PDGLTGFAIPVEA

-726 TQVRPYAPPRT
+726 TQMRPYAPPRT
-737 AEEAL
+737 VDEAL

-749 GSQFDAAVVAAL
+749 GTQFDPAVVVAL
-761 ESVLAAEG
+761 ESVLATEG

>member
-1 MFHMVRPFVDHP
+1 MVRPFVDHP

-28 ALSALGTYRA
+28 ALTALGTYRA
-38 RLTETGLVREFVEAG
+38 RLTESGLMREFVEAG
-53 RLRSEGVDPRSY
+53 RLRSEGVEPRNFVS
-65 AAAVEPSDLV
+65 AVQADDLV
-75 ELMRLATDIR
+75 ELTRLAADVKR
-85 AHGRGEVQYR
+85 NGRGEVQYR
-95 VRGAQGLLSVRERA
+95 VQGSRGTLYVRERA

-124 GREHERLLRA
+124 GSEHERLVRA
-134 ETIERLLIE
+134 ETIERLLVE

-152 FDEEGTYHETYQS
+152 FDAEGTYHETYQS
-165 PNGHTL
+165 PNGNTF

-192 REAYGAFMAS
+192 RAAYEAFMAQ
-202 QMSGANA
+202 QMLNPNA
-209 SIEFRL
+209 RVEYRL

-220 ITRWLRERS
+220 VTRWMRERS
-229 KSQELPGGAIE
+229 KSQTLPGGAIE

-247 ISSSR
+247 ISAGR
-252 AAAAALA
+252 ATAAALA

-276 YVVEKDENGEWHTV
+276 YVMERKDDGHWHTIG
-290 SASPNR
+290 SSPNR
-296 ERFTGGAG
+296 EKFTGGVVVDG
-304 VEGSASRG
+304 DESRA
-312 EWIGLIH
+312 EWIDLIH
-319 ADDKDDVVG
+319 PDDREDVKL
-328 IQVETFA
+328 QAEAFA

-344 RLVGHDG
+344 RLVGYDG

-364 TGDGRNV
+364 GGDGRNV

-392 VDQLRSANAELRQ
+392 VDQLRGANAELRQ
-405 LRMQAEQQARTDV
+405 LRIQAEQQARTDV

-428 SEHVALAL
+428 SEHVSLAL
-436 ESGHDGGLVLF
+436 EAGHGGGLVLL

-467 LVEVARRLRAAARP
+467 LVEVARRLRGAARP
-481 PDCVARW
+481 DDCVARW

-493 AVLLREVSDEGE
+493 AVLVRDVGDARE
-505 LARRAVELQRAIDHA
+505 LALRAAELQRAIDST
-520 PIVVDGEYLTVE
+520 PIMVDGERLTVQA
-532 VSGGVT
+532 SGGAT
-538 PLTPGASLDTLVEQ
+538 PLTGGSNLDDLVEQ

-560 KRGPQPRAP
+560 KRRGRNRVLLASEVTESDLVA
-569 GERDHRQRPRRGAPR
+569 ERPEAIRIAEALAVAVGVREGAP
-584 GDPHRRGAGGGGR
+584 PEHPSFVASLS
-597 RARGGARRAPRLRR
+597 ARMARC
-611 LAGGAHRPSALHLD
+611 LHLD
-625 SRTALRCELGGW
+625 SSAALRCELGGW

-653 PTALDEEEWAIMRR
+653 PMMLDEEEWEIMRG
-667 HPELGERIVER
+667 HPELGEQIVER
-678 IPALHAA
+678 IPALHPA

-694 QMDGSGY
+694 HFDGSGY
-701 PDGLTGFAIPIEA
+701 PDGLARFAIPIEA

-726 TQVRPYAPPRT
+726 TQQRPYASARSI
-737 AEEAL
+737 EDAL
-742 HELRRCA
+742 AELRRCA
-749 GSQFDAAVVAAL
+749 GTQFDPAIVTAL
-761 ESVLAAEG
+761 EVVLAAED

>member
-1 MFHMVRPFVDHP
+1 MPHLVRPFVDHP

-28 ALSALGTYRA
+28 ALTALGTYRA
-38 RLTETGLVREFVEAG
+38 RQTETGLVREFVEAD
-53 RLRSEGVDPRSY
+53 RLRGEGVEPRDF
-65 AAAVEPSDLV
+65 AAAVDPSDVV
-75 ELMRLATDIR
+75 ELTRLAGDVR
-85 AHGRGEVQYR
+85 RNGRGEVQYR
-95 VRGAQGLLSVRERA
+95 VHCAHGTLYVRERA

-124 GREHERLLRA
+124 GSEHERLLRA

-152 FDEEGTYHETYQS
+152 FDGEGTYHETYQS
-165 PNGHTL
+165 PNGDHL
-171 LGGVEAD
+171 LGGAEAD
-178 ENAENWMAAVHPDD
+178 ENGENWMAAVHPEDKA
-192 REAYGAFMAS
+192 AYDVFMAA
-202 QMSGANA
+202 QVAGENA
-209 SIEFRL
+209 SVEYRL

-220 ITRWLRERS
+220 VTRWMRERS
-229 KSQELPGGAIE
+229 KGQQLPTGAIE

-252 AAAAALA
+252 ATAAALA

-276 YVVEKDENGEWHTV
+276 YVLEENGEGGWRTV
-290 SASPNR
+290 SSSVTR
-296 ERFTGGAG
+296 EKFMGGKRDAGEPSRNEWFTRIHPDDRNQEQRQA
-304 VEGSASRG
+304 AAFAKG
-312 EWIGLIH
+312 EPY
-319 ADDKDDVVG
+319 
-328 IQVETFA
+328 
-335 NGTQFEASY
+335 EASY
-344 RLVGHDG
+344 RLVGYDG
-351 VERWVLDRNVPYD
+351 VERWVLDRNVPYAD
-364 TGDGRNV
+364 AEGRKL

-379 SDRRQLERRLQSS
+379 SDRRQLEQRLRSS

-405 LRMQAEQQARTDV
+405 LRVQAEQQARTDV

-436 ESGHDGGLVLF
+436 ESGHEGGLVLL

-459 GHGAGDRV
+459 RHGGGDRG
-467 LVEVARRLRAAARP
+467 LVEAGHRLREAVEQD
-481 PDCVARW
+481 DCVARW

-493 AVLLREVSDEGE
+493 AVLFRKVGDESA
-505 LARRAVELQRAIDHA
+505 LARRAIELQRAIDSR
-520 PIVVDGEYLTVE
+520 PIVVDGEHVTVE
-532 VSGGVT
+532 VSGGAT
-538 PLTPGASLDTLVEQ
+538 PLKSGESLDALVEH

-560 KRGPQPRAP
+560 KRRGRNRVLLASELTENDLVA
-569 GERDHRQRPRRGAPR
+569 ERPEAIRIAEALAVAVGIREGAP
-584 GDPHRRGAGGGGR
+584 PEHPAYVASLA
-597 RARGGARRAPRLRR
+597 ARIAR
-611 LAGGAHRPSALHLD
+611 SLHLD

-653 PTALDEEEWAIMRR
+653 PMMLDAEEWEIMRG
-667 HPELGERIVER
+667 HPELGEKIVER

-694 QMDGSGY
+694 RFDGDGY
-701 PDGLTGFAIPIEA
+701 PDGLEGSAIPIEA

-726 TQVRPYAPPRT
+726 TQLRPYASPRSRED
-737 AEEAL
+737 AML
-742 HELRRCA
+742 ELLRCT
-749 GSQFDAAVVAAL
+749 GTQFDPTVVAAL
-761 ESVLAAEG
+761 EDVLAAED

>member
-1 MFHMVRPFVDHP
+1 MIRTVRPFVDHP

-28 ALSALGTYRA
+28 ALTALGTYRA
-38 RLTETGLVREFVEAG
+38 RLTDTGLIREFVEAG
-53 RLRSEGVDPRSY
+53 RLRSEGVDPRTFTT
-65 AAAVEPSDLV
+65 AVEPSDIV
-75 ELMRLATDIR
+75 ELTRLAGEVR
-85 AHGRGEVQYR
+85 RHGRGEVAYR
-95 VRGAQGLLSVRERA
+95 VQGARGTLFVRERA

-124 GREHERLLRA
+124 GSEHERLLRA
-134 ETIERLLIE
+134 ETIERLLTE

-152 FDEEGTYHETYQS
+152 FDAEGTYHETYQS
-165 PNGHTL
+165 PNGELL
-171 LGGVEAD
+171 LGGAEAD
-178 ENAENWMAAVHPDD
+178 ENAENWIAAVHPGD
-192 REAYGAFMAS
+192 RSAYAAFMAA
-202 QMSGANA
+202 QMAGDNA
-209 SIEFRL
+209 SIEYRL

-220 ITRWLRERS
+220 VTRWMRERS
-229 KSQELPGGAIE
+229 KSQQLPGGAIE

-276 YVVEKDENGEWHTV
+276 YVLECDDSGVWRTI

-296 ERFTGGAG
+296 ERFTGGVVDDPVVRG
-304 VEGSASRG
+304 DWSA
-312 EWIGLIH
+312 LIH
-319 ADDKDDVVG
+319 PDDWDAV
-328 IQVETFA
+328 QSQAAEAYA
-335 NGTQFEASY
+335 NGTQFESSY
-344 RLVGHDG
+344 RLIGLDG

-364 TGDGRNV
+364 TGDARNV

-392 VDQLRSANAELRQ
+392 VDQLRGANAELRQ

-436 ESGHDGGLVLF
+436 EAGDEGGLVLL
-447 DLDHFKQINDAL
+447 DLDHFKQVNDAL

-467 LVEVARRLRAAARP
+467 LTEVAHRLRAEAHPR
-481 PDCVARW
+481 DCVARW

-493 AVLLREVSDEGE
+493 AVLIREVGDESE
-505 LARRAVELQRAIDHA
+505 LARRAVALQRAIDSEA
-520 PIVVDGEYLTVE
+520 IVVDGEHVTVE
-532 VSGGVT
+532 VSGGAT
-538 PLTPGASLDTLVEQ
+538 PLTAGASLDALVEQ

-560 KRGPQPRAP
+560 KRRGRNRVLLASALTESDLVA
-569 GERDHRQRPRRGAPR
+569 ERPEAIRIAEALAVAVGVREGAPP
-584 GDPHRRGAGGGGR
+584 DHPAYVASLA
-597 RARGGARRAPRLRR
+597 ARIARC
-611 LAGGAHRPSALHLD
+611 LHLD
-625 SRTALRCELGGW
+625 TRTALRCELGGW

-653 PTALDEEEWAIMRR
+653 PMMLDEEEWAIMRG
-667 HPELGERIVER
+667 HPELGEQIVER
-678 IPALHAA
+678 IPALRAA

-694 QMDGSGY
+694 HFDGGGY
-701 PDGLTGFAIPIEA
+701 PDGLAGHAIPIEA

-726 TQVRPYAPPRT
+726 TQIRPYASARSS
-737 AEEAL
+737 EEAL
-742 HELRRCA
+742 LELRRCA
-749 GSQFDAAVVAAL
+749 GTQFDPDVVSAL
-761 ESVLAAEG
+761 ETVLATED

>member
-1 MFHMVRPFVDHP
+1 MTVLVRPFVDHP

-28 ALSALGTYRA
+28 ALTALGTYRA
-38 RLTETGLVREFVEAG
+38 RLTDSGLMREFVEAA
-53 RLRSEGVDPRSY
+53 RLRSEGVEPRSY
-65 AAAVEPSDLV
+65 VGAVDPDDVV
-75 ELMRLATDIR
+75 ELTRLAEDVR
-85 AHGRGEVQYR
+85 QNGRGEVQYR
-95 VRGAQGLLSVRERA
+95 VRGPRGTLFVRERA

-124 GREHERLLRA
+124 GREHERLVRA
-134 ETIERLLIE
+134 ETIERLLVE

-152 FDEEGTYHETYQS
+152 FDREGTYHETYQS
-165 PNGHTL
+165 PNGNTF

-192 REAYGAFMAS
+192 CAAYEAFMTQQMANPHAS
-202 QMSGANA
+202 V
-209 SIEFRL
+209 EYRL

-220 ITRWLRERS
+220 VTRWMRERS
-229 KSQELPGGAIE
+229 KSQQLPDGAIE

-247 ISSSR
+247 ISTSR

-276 YVVEKDENGEWHTV
+276 YVLEHQEDGSWQTIG
-290 SASPNR
+290 ASPNR
-296 ERFTGGAG
+296 ERFTGGVIVDG
-304 VEGSASRG
+304 DTSRG
-312 EWIGLIH
+312 EWIDLIH
-319 ADDKDDVVG
+319 PDDKDDVKH
-328 IQVETFA
+328 QAEAFA

-344 RLVGHDG
+344 RLVGYDG

-364 TGDGRNV
+364 SGDGRNV

-392 VDQLRSANAELRQ
+392 VDQLRGANAELRQ
-405 LRMQAEQQARTDV
+405 LRIQAEQQARTDV

-428 SEHVALAL
+428 SEHVSLAL
-436 ESGHDGGLVLF
+436 EAGHEGGLVLL

-467 LVEVARRLRAAARP
+467 LVEVARRLRGAARP
-481 PDCVARW
+481 DDCVARW

-493 AVLLREVSDEGE
+493 AVLVRDVRDEHE
-505 LARRAVELQRAIDHA
+505 LVRRATQLQRSIDTS
-520 PIVVDGEYLTVE
+520 PIIVDGERLTVQA
-532 VSGGVT
+532 SGGAT
-538 PLTPGASLDTLVEQ
+538 PLTAGGSLDDLVEQ

-560 KRGPQPRAP
+560 KRRGRNRVLLASDVTASDLIA
-569 GERDHRQRPRRGAPR
+569 ERPEAIRIAEALAVAVGVREGAPAEH
-584 GDPHRRGAGGGGR
+584 PSFVASLA
-597 RARGGARRAPRLRR
+597 ARMAR
-611 LAGGAHRPSALHLD
+611 SLHLD
-625 SRTALRCELGGW
+625 SSTALRCELGGW

-653 PTALDEEEWAIMRR
+653 PMMLDGEEWAIMRE
-667 HPELGERIVER
+667 HPELGEQIVGR
-678 IPALHAA
+678 IPALHPA
-685 GPAIRHHHE
+685 GSAIRHHHE
-694 QMDGSGY
+694 HFDGGGY
-701 PDGLTGFAIPIEA
+701 PDGLAGFAIPIEA

-726 TQVRPYAPPRT
+726 TQVRPYASPRS
-737 AEEAL
+737 AEDAL
-742 HELRRCA
+742 AELRRCS
-749 GSQFDAAVVAAL
+749 GTQFDPAVVAAL
-761 ESVLAAEG
+761 EVVLAAED